1 MSLEDKINQDLRQ
14 AMLAKDELR
23 VSVLRSLKSSLLY
36 FKVAEKLDREQPLDD
51 QKVEAVL
58 SKESKKRQESADL
71 YAKGGSQDRAQAE
84 LAEKKIIDTYL
95 PQPMSEADLQ
105 QVVDKAIKEIKPDG
119 PKDMGKVIGF
129 VKQQVGVAAD
139 GSAIAKLVKSSL
151 Q

>member
-1 MSLEDKINQDLRQ
+1 
-14 AMLAKDELR
+14 MLAKDELR